1 MTEHISMNDEVQR
14 HSQAP
19 SAPTHTHTHNGRPCT
34 GHHHGPNNQ
43 NNRPT
48 NHSQYFKM
56 WK

>member
-19 SAPTHTHTHNGRPCT
+19 SAPAHTHSHNGRPCT
-34 GHHHGPNNQ
+34 GHHGANNQ

-56 WK
+56 LK